1 MNISS
6 KVNTL
11 DGLMR
16 SVTIKVDK
24 AEYINIF
31 NQDLNKYKQ
40 TLKIDGFRAG
50 KVPENIILKNYQQK
64 IHIDSVNQ
72 IIESSLKEVLINNK
86 LDNASPPELS
96 IEKNPSFS
104 DDLIFTAKF
113 EIFPLFSVKNISE
126 ISIEEPNVDLNNEE
140 VDTVIANIQKQHIKW
155 EENTDISKSGNKVVL
170 DYEGLIEGKS
180 FENNQQKD
188 FTFIID
194 DTVKGDSAT
203 VSLFNEFYKNTVNE
217 KKGSEKE
224 FQYDMPK
231 DFPDKNIAGK
241 KITYKIK
248 IKNIFSGIIPELNEE
263 FFKKFGPDNTSIK
276 IFKDNVKKFMKVELD
291 QKINAIKTAAINQAL
306 LDNNDFD
313 IPKYMHKSE
322 IQNISSQY
330 EGMNQKIDDKIQ
342 IELNQIAAKRVKL
355 NLIYMKITE
364 ENNLTVSDNDVYNY
378 VSNSDP
384 MSQDQMMKKIKEDQ
398 KYLNHIKNK
407 VLEDVIIKM
416 IQDKCKIIKVDKKFS
431 EVVN

>member
-24 AEYINIF
+24 AEYINTF

-248 IKNIFSGIIPELNEE
+248 IKNIFSGTIPELNEE

-291 QKINAIKTAAINQAL
+291 QKISAIKTAAINQAL

-342 IELNQIAAKRVKL
+342 TELNQIAAKRVKL

>member
-248 IKNIFSGIIPELNEE
+248 IKNIFSGTIPELNEE

-291 QKINAIKTAAINQAL
+291 QKISAIKTAAINQAL

-342 IELNQIAAKRVKL
+342 IELDQIAAKRVKL

>member
-72 IIESSLKEVLINNK
+72 NIESSLKEVLINNK

>member
-24 AEYINIF
+24 AEYINTF

-342 IELNQIAAKRVKL
+342 IELDQIAAKRVKL

>member
-24 AEYINIF
+24 AEYINTF

-40 TLKIDGFRAG
+40 TLKVDGFRAG

-224 FQYDMPK
+224 FQYHMPK

-342 IELNQIAAKRVKL
+342 IELDQIAAKRVKL

>member
-24 AEYINIF
+24 AEYINTF

-72 IIESSLKEVLINNK
+72 IIESSLKEVLTNNK

-140 VDTVIANIQKQHIKW
+140 VDTVIANIQKQQ
-155 EENTDISKSGNKVVL
+155 L
-170 DYEGLIEGKS
+170 
-180 FENNQQKD
+180 QK
-188 FTFIID
+188 
-194 DTVKGDSAT
+194 
-203 VSLFNEFYKNTVNE
+203 
-217 KKGSEKE
+217 
-224 FQYDMPK
+224 
-231 DFPDKNIAGK
+231 
-241 KITYKIK
+241 
-248 IKNIFSGIIPELNEE
+248 
-263 FFKKFGPDNTSIK
+263 
-276 IFKDNVKKFMKVELD
+276 
-291 QKINAIKTAAINQAL
+291 
-306 LDNNDFD
+306 
-313 IPKYMHKSE
+313 
-322 IQNISSQY
+322 
-330 EGMNQKIDDKIQ
+330 
-342 IELNQIAAKRVKL
+342 
-355 NLIYMKITE
+355 NLI
-364 ENNLTVSDNDVYNY
+364 L
-378 VSNSDP
+378 
-384 MSQDQMMKKIKEDQ
+384 
-398 KYLNHIKNK
+398 
-407 VLEDVIIKM
+407 
-416 IQDKCKIIKVDKKFS
+416 F
-431 EVVN
+431 

>member
-24 AEYINIF
+24 AEYINTF

-248 IKNIFSGIIPELNEE
+248 IKNIFSGTIPELNEE

-291 QKINAIKTAAINQAL
+291 QKISAIKTAAINQAL

-342 IELNQIAAKRVKL
+342 IELDQIAAKRVKL

>member
-24 AEYINIF
+24 AEYINTF

-276 IFKDNVKKFMKVELD
+276 IFKENVKKFMKVELD

-342 IELNQIAAKRVKL
+342 IELDQIAAKRVKL

>member
-24 AEYINIF
+24 AEYINTF

-72 IIESSLKEVLINNK
+72 IIESSLKEVLTNNK

-248 IKNIFSGIIPELNEE
+248 IKNIFSGTIPELNEE

-291 QKINAIKTAAINQAL
+291 QKISAIKTAAINQAL

-342 IELNQIAAKRVKL
+342 TELNQIAAKRVKL

>member
-24 AEYINIF
+24 AEYINTF